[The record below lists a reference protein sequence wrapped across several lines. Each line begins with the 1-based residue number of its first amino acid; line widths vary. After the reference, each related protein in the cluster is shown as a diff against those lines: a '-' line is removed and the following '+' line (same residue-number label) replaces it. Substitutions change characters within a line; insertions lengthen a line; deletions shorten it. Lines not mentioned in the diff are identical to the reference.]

1 MLAIAKNA
9 PSSDIICQKRKEQSI
24 FAIAFEAVELSHKV
38 SAEQRVRL
46 PLGHIRRKMLPLLE
60 LMSINPHT
68 DNSPFRESPQRISHI
83 PRHAQK
89 EEAEQKQSSAEPAA
103 KATGS
108 RGKTNRTITYAS
120 RSVFEVGGVGLG

>member
-1 MLAIAKNA
+1 MGV
-9 PSSDIICQKRKEQSI
+9 D
-24 FAIAFEAVELSHKV
+24 VH
-38 SAEQRVRL
+38 
-46 PLGHIRRKMLPLLE
+46 
-60 LMSINPHT
+60 NPHT
-68 DNSPFRESPQRISHI
+68 DNSPFRESLQRISRT